1 VPKQFCQKS
10 PSPIVSSGGTG
21 TAAPELGAA
30 ADPHNYCYTYAVLRE
45 RPGAR
50 RLTVCG
56 RRERNVVIYTSL
68 SNSVQVRIIRPR
80 LADDDSA
87 SSYFL
92 LEYQGTCR
100 VRPNHVSQL

>member
-1 VPKQFCQKS
+1 VCFCA
-10 PSPIVSSGGTG
+10 GA
-21 TAAPELGAA
+21 TAVGPGGAA

-56 RRERNVVIYTSL
+56 RRDRRAVIYTSL

-80 LADDDSA
+80 RASEDSD
-87 SSYFL
+87 SYFL
-92 LEYQGTCR
+92 LEYQGLASIALFSNS
-100 VRPNHVSQL
+100 VNQSINQSINQSVV